1 MNTRFLRLLSAACL
15 AVGLTTTAWS
25 QSTLY
30 FDRGD
35 FVSAAQAIPGMQQSI
50 SFGFPF
56 VEGPSVTIGDVTFT
70 GRDLI
75 RGGPLGSEVA
85 LYNFDSGFPMGIH
98 FANGTRAF
106 GADYSSWLSPYYSSF
121 TATLSLDNG
130 EVLTFTASTVPNSTF
145 VGFISPTPI
154 KNLTFSD
161 GGLFPSPNIGH
172 QELIGNLYVVMEVP
186 EPSVLSL
193 FAFSALLLGWRLSRR
208 GKRMG

>member
-1 MNTRFLRLLSAACL
+1 MRSELPCSAVVWL
-15 AVGLTTTAWS
+15 AVGLAYSAWS

-30 FDRGD
+30 FDRGN
-35 FVSAAQAIPGMQQSI
+35 FVGAAQAIPGIQQSI
-50 SFGFPF
+50 TDFGSFPY
-56 VEGPSVTIGDVTFT
+56 GPTVTVADVTFT
-70 GRDLI
+70 GRDLTLHGI
-75 RGGPLGSEVA
+75 NSGLA
-85 LYNFDSGFPMGIH
+85 LYNFDSGFPMGIS

-106 GADYSSWLSPYYSSF
+106 GADFSSQLSPYYSSF
-121 TATLSLDNG
+121 TASLSLDSG
-130 EVLTFTASTVPNSTF
+130 EVLTFTASTDPNSTF

-193 FAFSALLLGWRLSRR
+193 FAFSALLLGRRLSRR

>member
-1 MNTRFLRLLSAACL
+1 TQSADDLLGVALSQQFDLRGVGGSRCRFRHATRFTRNSWFRLRR
-15 AVGLTTTAWS
+15 V
-25 QSTLY
+25 
-30 FDRGD
+30 RD
-35 FVSAAQAIPGMQQSI
+35 FGP
-50 SFGFPF
+50 FPF
-56 VEGPSVTIGDVTFT
+56 GPTVTVADVTFT
-70 GRDLI
+70 GRDLALHGI
-75 RGGPLGSEVA
+75 NSGLA
-85 LYNFDSGFPMGIH
+85 LYNFDSGFPMGIS

-106 GADYSSWLSPYYSSF
+106 GADFSSQLSPYYSSF
-121 TATLSLDNG
+121 TASLSLDSG
-130 EVLTFTASTVPNSTF
+130 EVLTFTASTDPNSTF
-145 VGFISPTPI
+145 FGFISPTPI